1 MVQTMKAIDFT
12 QGNTPRTIVLTTYYF
27 IIKQKLLP
35 DTKK

>member
-1 MVQTMKAIDFT
+1 MMKAIDFT

>member
-12 QGNTPRTIVLTTYYF
+12 QGGTPRTIVLTTYHF